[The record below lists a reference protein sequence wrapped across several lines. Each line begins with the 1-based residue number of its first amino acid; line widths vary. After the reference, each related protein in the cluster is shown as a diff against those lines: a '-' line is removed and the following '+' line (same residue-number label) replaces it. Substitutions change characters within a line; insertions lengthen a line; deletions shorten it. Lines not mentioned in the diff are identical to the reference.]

1 MIHGLLGRKL
11 GMLQRFEPNGTVA
24 AVTAIEAGPCHV
36 TQIRTKEKDG
46 YEAVQLGFG
55 QVKRLNQPERGHLK
69 AVGESLKH
77 LHEFKVDDLGEVEIG
92 QRIGADLFQVGDFVD
107 VTAVSKGRGFAGVV
121 RRHGFHGGPKTHG
134 QSDRH
139 RSPGSIGS
147 TTTPGRVLKGLRMAG
162 QMGSKQVTVRGL
174 RIVDVNPDRGL
185 LLLQGGV
192 PGPRTGLV
200 TIRRSTRRK

>member
-24 AVTAIEAGPCHV
+24 AVTVLEAGPCRV
-36 TQIRTKEKDG
+36 TQVKTKDKDG

-55 QVKRLNQPERGHLK
+55 AAKRLTRPERGHLK
-69 AVGESLKH
+69 GAENLKH
-77 LHEFKVDDLGEVEIG
+77 LREFKVDDIGEVEIG
-92 QRIGADLFQVGDFVD
+92 QSIGADLFQVGDFVD
-107 VTAVSKGRGFAGVV
+107 VTASSKGRGFAGVV

-139 RSPGSIGS
+139 RAPGSIGS
-147 TTTPGRVLKGLRMAG
+147 TTTPGRVLKGLKMAG
-162 QMGSKQVTVRGL
+162 QMGAKQVTVRGL
-174 RIVDVNPDRGL
+174 RVMDVNPDRGV

-200 TIRRSTRRK
+200 TIQRSKRRK

>member
-11 GMLQRFEPNGTVA
+11 GMLQRFEDDGTVS
-24 AVTAIEAGPCHV
+24 AVTVIEAGPCLV
-36 TQIRTKEKDG
+36 TQVKTIERDG

-55 QVKRLNQPERGHLK
+55 YVKRLNQPQRGHLK
-69 AVGESLKH
+69 GLENVRH
-77 LHEFKVDDLGEVEIG
+77 LREFKVDDVSEVSVG
-92 QRIGADLFQVGDFVD
+92 QRVGADLFRPGDYVD

-121 RRHGFHGGPKTHG
+121 RRHGFSGGPKTHG

-139 RSPGSIGS
+139 RAPGSIGS

-162 QMGSKQVTVRGL
+162 HMGAKQVTVRGL
-174 RIVDVNPDRGL
+174 RVMDVNPDRGVL
-185 LLLQGGV
+185 MLRGGV

-200 TIRRSTRRK
+200 TIRRSRRRK